1 MHIDIDKLY
10 NKAYDWVIT
19 EGPRLVI
26 AILVFTAGQWFIR
39 FLKKKSHGYMHRR
52 NIDASLQM
60 FFRSLF
66 YVALQVLLLLLV
78 MQIIGL
84 QMTIF
89 ATIIGAFG
97 VAAGLALSGTLQN
110 FTSGVLILLLKPYR
124 VGDNIIAQG
133 QEGTITAIEIFY
145 TVMTAY
151 DNRIVII
158 PNSKLSNELIINLSE
173 EGKRRMDIEVKLPFP
188 VEYEAAA
195 KIIRDTAD
203 NSEAVM
209 KDPAVRIGVSLIEPD
224 GYRIIVNAWTKA
236 HGFQDDRLEFQKQL
250 VENLRQGGIKLP
262 GM

>member
-1 MHIDIDKLY
+1 MHINLEKLY
-10 NKAYDWVIT
+10 DRAYDWMIT
-19 EGPRLVI
+19 VGPRIII
-26 AILVFTAGQWFIR
+26 AVLIFALGQWLIR
-39 FLKKKSHGYMHRR
+39 LLKRKSGNYMHRR

-66 YVALQVLLLLLV
+66 YVTLQVLLILLV
-78 MQIIGL
+78 MQIMGL
-84 QMTIF
+84 QLTIF
-89 ATIIGAFG
+89 ASIIAAFG

-151 DNRIVII
+151 DNRIIII

-173 EGKRRMDIEVKLPFP
+173 EGKRRMDIEIKLPFP
-188 VEYEAAA
+188 SDYSTAE
-195 KIIRDTAD
+195 KIIRETAA
-203 NSEAVM
+203 NSKAVM
-209 KDPAVRIGVSLIEPD
+209 KESEVRVGVSLIEPD
-224 GYRIIVNAWTKA
+224 GYRVIVNAWARA
-236 HGFQDDRLEFQKQL
+236 HGFMDDKLLFQQQL
-250 VENLRQGGIKLP
+250 VDDLKNGGVKLP